1 MKSTRRAAVAGF
13 AALAMI
19 GGLSACTSP
28 GGDTAGDG
36 EKIELRVGTFPA
48 GADAA
53 AYEAFEAQEAQFE
66 DENPDIDVIGL
77 EYEWEG
83 PTFAVQLAGG
93 SLPDVFTVPFTDSKT
108 LLENGQ
114 LTDVTDEIE
123 ELGYTDSFNPV
134 ILEGVTD
141 DNGRIFGFPRQAYAM
156 GLHYNRTLFEAA
168 GLDPD
173 SPPTTWDEVRETAKI
188 ISEQT
193 GKAGYMQMTQNNTGG
208 WQLAAASV
216 ARGGS
221 LQTDNGD
228 GTYTSTIANDGT
240 KAALELLQAMRWED
254 NSLGSNFL
262 LDWGTIN
269 QEFAAGNIGMYTTGS
284 DIYTA
289 LVRDFSL
296 NSADYGLTVIP
307 VENGGGT
314 LGGGDIAVVSP
325 TIGDDATKA
334 AAIKW
339 IDWYYMQK
347 LLNEDA
353 AVLDA
358 ETLVASDQA
367 VGTPLLPVLN
377 REAYEQSLVWIEPY
391 INVPRDQMTPFIEG
405 IWEQTPVGEFK
416 GSTQEIYALLD
427 PIVQAVLTD
436 QNADID
442 ALLAQAD
449 EEAQAL
455 LDGA

>member
-1 MKSTRRAAVAGF
+1 MKSPRTVAIAGLAAF
-13 AALAMI
+13 AMVGALAACSA
-19 GGLSACTSP
+19 GGGTDSGKT
-28 GGDTAGDG
+28 
-36 EKIELRVGTFPA
+36 ELRVATFPP

-53 AYEAFEAQEAQFE
+53 AYEAFAEQEAQFE
-66 DENPDIDVIGL
+66 KANPDIDIIGV

-114 LTDVTDEIE
+114 LMDVTDEVE
-123 ELGYTDSFNPV
+123 ELGYADKFNPI
-134 ILEGVTD
+134 ILDAVKDGD
-141 DNGRIFGFPRQAYAM
+141 RIYGFPRQAYAM
-156 GLHYNRTLFEAA
+156 GLHYNRTLFEQA

-173 SPPTTWDEVRETAKI
+173 SPPTTWDEIREAAKT
-188 ISEQT
+188 ISEKT
-193 GKAGYMQMTQNNTGG
+193 GKAGFMEMTQNNTGG
-208 WQLAAASV
+208 WQLVAASA

-221 LQTDNGD
+221 IQEDNGD
-228 GTYTSTIANDGT
+228 GTYTSTIANDAT
-240 KAALELLQAMRWED
+240 KAHLQYLHDLRWED

-269 QEFAAGNIGMYTTGS
+269 QEFAAGNIGMYSSGS
-284 DIYTA
+284 DVYTA

-296 NSADYGLTVIP
+296 NPDDYGLTVVP

-325 TIGDDATKA
+325 TVDDTTKA
-334 AAIKW
+334 AAVKW

-347 LLNEDA
+347 LLDEDA

-358 ETLVASDQA
+358 KTLAESDLA
-367 VGTPLLPVLN
+367 VGTPLLPVLD
-377 REAYEQSLVWIEPY
+377 RETYEESLTWIEPY
-391 INVPRDQMTPFIEG
+391 INVPRDQMTPFNDG
-405 IWEQTPVGEFK
+405 IWEQTPVGEPK
-416 GSTQEIYALLD
+416 GKTQEIYALLD
-427 PIVQAVLTD
+427 TVVQAVLTD

-442 ALLAQAD
+442 ALLEKAD
-449 EEAQAL
+449 VDAQAL
-455 LDGA
+455 LDE